1 MEKKIRQFT
10 DLLVWQ
16 RAHKLALNIYK
27 ASASFPKTE
36 VFGLT
41 SQIRR
46 ASLSITSNIAEGF
59 GRHNNGEKIQFYN
72 MANGSLTEVQNQLL
86 FSKDLNYLS
95 DNVFNE
101 LLNQTMEVKKMLF
114 GLSKSIGR

>member
-1 MEKKIRQFT
+1 
-10 DLLVWQ
+10 
-16 RAHKLALNIYK
+16 
-27 ASASFPKTE
+27 
-36 VFGLT
+36 
-41 SQIRR
+41 
-46 ASLSITSNIAEGF
+46 
-59 GRHNNGEKIQFYN
+59 